1 MDGHEDLIG
10 DGREAPQRRGLSRLL
25 RRRRQGAQPSVTRRV
40 LAWLSVFMV
49 VVLAG
54 GALVGYLKYRT
65 VWNSI
70 RRVDVHQDLGKRP
83 PRYGSALNI
92 LLIGSDSRAGA
103 NAKFGAGVQGQRSD
117 TVMLLHISPGRR
129 RVTVLSFPRDSVVP
143 VISCPAEAGTTGQQA
158 APGQIEQINSTF
170 AYGGPGCLWAT
181 VEQTTHI
188 HIDHFIELS
197 FTGFEKVIND
207 IGGVNVCLPF
217 AINDPKSQ
225 LRLSS
230 GSHHVMGPEALAFW
244 RARYI
249 GEGSDL
255 QRIRRDQYLMASIV
269 QSVTHSNLLSSPTRV
284 YSVMTDA
291 ARAMTTDTSLDMG
304 TMIKVVRSLKGL
316 SSRSVQF
323 VQAPTVAYPL
333 NINWVQWAPQASSL
347 FDAIAHDKKLPKITR
362 KHAAGTV
369 PRLTTAAPAKVSV
382 LVLNGSGVAGIAG
395 RAAADLTK
403 KGFGVV
409 GTGDAPAFSYTS
421 SVIEY
426 SSHADLHA
434 ARRLKAQVSGAVLV
448 KDPSVADGTLDLI
461 VGSSFTGVRPPPSRA
476 HKSSPVSNLA
486 GAYGGIKGNA
496 NVCHDSSAFAGP
508 NGGA

>member
-1 MDGHEDLIG
+1 
-10 DGREAPQRRGLSRLL
+10 
-25 RRRRQGAQPSVTRRV
+25 VTRRV
-40 LAWLSVFMV
+40 LAWVSVIMV
-49 VVLAG
+49 VVLVG
-54 GALVGYLKYRT
+54 GALVSYLKYRT

-70 RRVDVHQDLGKRP
+70 NRVDVRKDLGKRRP
-83 PRYGSALNI
+83 PKYGSSLNI

-117 TVMLLHISPGRR
+117 TVMLLHISPGRK

-143 VISCPAEAGTTGQQA
+143 IISCPAEAGTTGQQA

-188 HIDHFIELS
+188 HIDHFIELN

-225 LRLSS
+225 LHLSS
-230 GSHHVMGPEALAFW
+230 GPHHVMGPEALAFW

-269 QSVTHSNLLSSPTRV
+269 QSVTHANLLSSPTRV
-284 YSVMTDA
+284 YRVVTDA
-291 ARAMTTDTSLDMG
+291 ARAMTTDTDLGLG
-304 TMIKVVRSLKGL
+304 TMIKIVRSMQGL
-316 SSRSVQF
+316 SARSVQF
-323 VQAPTVAYPL
+323 VQVPTVTYPL
-333 NINWVQWAPQASSL
+333 NINWVQWAPQASKL
-347 FDAIAHDKKLPKITR
+347 FGAVAHDKTLPKITR
-362 KHAAGTV
+362 KRVPRTV
-369 PRLTTAAPAKVSV
+369 PRLTTAAPAKISV
-382 LVLNGSGVAGIAG
+382 LVLNGSGVTGIAG
-395 RAAADLTK
+395 QAAADLTRA
-403 KGFGVV
+403 GFGVV

-426 SSHADLHA
+426 FSHANLRA
-434 ARRLKAQVSGAVLV
+434 ARTLKARVSGAVLV
-448 KDPSVADGTLDLI
+448 KDPSLTGGTIDLI
-461 VGSSFTGVRPPPSRA
+461 VGSSFTGVRPPAPRA
-476 HKSSPVSNLA
+476 HKSSSVSNLA
-486 GAYGGIKGNA
+486 GVYGGITGNA
-496 NVCHDSSAFAGP
+496 NVCHDSSAFTGP
-508 NGGA
+508 NGGT